1 MTIIFYAY
9 NTVLDMSSFDMSF
22 NEILPTLY
30 VNEGSDRH
38 GGLFER
44 MIGEPEPSTNMIE
57 TSGTRTITITNSNN
71 LNVTISGDTGA
82 ITLSEQRE
90 PSPSIYG
97 EELLSRISE
106 LSMKIQH
113 DNLYTG
119 DYVRLYNLLTDI
131 VTNCNR

>member
-1 MTIIFYAY
+1 
-9 NTVLDMSSFDMSF
+9 
-22 NEILPTLY
+22 
-30 VNEGSDRH
+30 
-38 GGLFER
+38 

-57 TSGTRTITITNSNN
+57 TSATRTITITNSNN

-106 LSMKIQH
+106 LSLQIQH